1 MIRLM
6 SMIIIALLLVLH
18 SCYSQLSLMVGK
30 YTINAAAAAPQSL
43 VSKEI
48 YNDNEVPQVQVSTF
62 NLIFNDKMLYCTF

>member
-1 MIRLM
+1 MVMIRLM

-43 VSKEI
+43 VSKE
-48 YNDNEVPQVQVSTF
+48 
-62 NLIFNDKMLYCTF
+62 KMCYLT